1 MSTHG
6 GNPPGAAP
14 PRPPGGGE
22 RRTHL
27 THRRRLRG
35 VCSTAPTPGATIGE
49 GQPAGTSFDALFSCA
64 DLLRLAKKSAGRQRA
79 PVRAGPARRPARGP
93 AECAGRGAGVGA
105 PSPPAPRS
113 AAGQLCLRRRAMC
126 CVSISPCPAAKPPG
140 AAAALNPLH
149 AAHTA
154 P

>member
-14 PRPPGGGE
+14 PRPPGGAPNSPNSSQTLARGLLHRAHPRSHD
-22 RRTHL
+22 RRG
-27 THRRRLRG
+27 THRRDVVRRL
-35 VCSTAPTPGATIGE
+35 V
-49 GQPAGTSFDALFSCA
+49 
-64 DLLRLAKKSAGRQRA
+64 LLRRSLALGEEVCGRQRA

>member
-1 MSTHG
+1 VSRHS

-14 PRPPGGGE
+14 PRPPWGTPDSPNSSQTFARG
-22 RRTHL
+22 L
-27 THRRRLRG
+27 LHRAHPRSHVWRGTPWRDVVRRL
-35 VCSTAPTPGATIGE
+35 V
-49 GQPAGTSFDALFSCA
+49 
-64 DLLRLAKKSAGRQRA
+64 LLRSSLALGEEVCGRQRA
-79 PVRAGPARRPARGP
+79 SVRAGPAQRPARRP